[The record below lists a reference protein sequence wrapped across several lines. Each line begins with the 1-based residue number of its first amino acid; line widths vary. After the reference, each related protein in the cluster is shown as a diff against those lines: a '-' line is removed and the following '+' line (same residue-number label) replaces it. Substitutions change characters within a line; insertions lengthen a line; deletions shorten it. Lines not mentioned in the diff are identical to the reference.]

1 MIKQKGTT
9 NAIDRLLR
17 STTVSTDQTFD
28 TYEEWAF
35 KVGEFDPTNFNQQLE
50 LRLKAQD
57 IISDPLMFEF
67 VLPTDGVAT
76 TGYDSLTD
84 DVITIDIDDT
94 TRWLKNPT
102 GEKTLSNLYSHNINN

>member
-1 MIKQKGTT
+1 
-9 NAIDRLLR
+9 
-17 STTVSTDQTFD
+17 
-28 TYEEWAF
+28 
-35 KVGEFDPTNFNQQLE
+35 
-50 LRLKAQD
+50 
-57 IISDPLMFEF
+57 MFEF

-102 GEKTLSNLYSHNINN
+102 GEKTLIKLMVNNIQ